1 MGIELYTKESDSI
14 NAWMAFYTLLK
25 MTNELNSY
33 GNTVYMISSYLPNEL
48 IMITAITM
56 NTKLMNNKLNPQT
69 KLILGASLSHNP

>member
-1 MGIELYTKESDSI
+1 
-14 NAWMAFYTLLK
+14 MAFYVLLK

-56 NTKLMNNKLNPQT
+56 NTKLMNNKLNP
-69 KLILGASLSHNP
+69 